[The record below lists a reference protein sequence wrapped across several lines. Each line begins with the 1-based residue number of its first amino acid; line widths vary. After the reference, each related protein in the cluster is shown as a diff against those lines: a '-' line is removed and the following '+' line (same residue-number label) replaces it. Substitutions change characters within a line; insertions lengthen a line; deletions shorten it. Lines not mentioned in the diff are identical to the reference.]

1 MLKARK
7 AVVAAAALFGA
18 AAVPVSAQT
27 VEQVLERYQAAIGGT
42 EGWAALQTMK
52 ASGTLDVMGG
62 AMTGPFTI
70 VQKRPAMARI
80 EVTVQ
85 GMTIVQAYDG
95 ETAWQIM
102 PMTGSTEPQVADPV
116 TAASIIDQ
124 ADLDG
129 PLIGWKEAGTQIAL
143 AGTETVD
150 GAETTKLEVTLKT
163 GDVLDYYLDERYL
176 PIRVVAL
183 RTAQGG
189 EGETTTTLADYREV
203 GGLMFP
209 YRIQV
214 ETPMGPQTLTFES
227 IEVNVPVDEAL
238 FSMSGH

>member
-1 MLKARK
+1 MLRARK
-7 AVVAAAALFGA
+7 LVVAALFGA
-18 AAVPVSAQT
+18 VAAPISAQT
-27 VEQVLERYQAAIGGT
+27 VEEVLDRYQAAIGGA

-62 AMTGPFTI
+62 AVTGPFTI

-80 EVTVQ
+80 EMTIQ
-85 GMTIVQAYDG
+85 GMTIVQAFDG

-102 PMTGSTEPQVADPV
+102 PMGGSTEPQVADPE
-116 TAASIIDQ
+116 TAASIMDQ

-143 AGTETVD
+143 AGTETID
-150 GAETTKLEVTLKT
+150 GAETTKLEVTLKS

-183 RTAQGG
+183 RGDQGG
-189 EGETTTTLADYREV
+189 QGEVTTTLADYRDV

-209 YRIQV
+209 YRIEVQ
-214 ETPMGPQTLTFES
+214 TPMGPQTLTFES